1 MGYYSYPLDAQTL
14 LRKKLKLKKELLMQ
28 NAAWGE
34 KRVAVLGG
42 STTNE
47 VVDQLELALLNY
59 GIKADFYQS
68 EYGKYWEDGVFGN
81 EKLNSFQPDIIYI
94 YTNWRNIQQFPSVE
108 DKPEDVANL
117 LDKELERFE
126 SMWASLRKKFSC
138 PIIQNNFDRPNYRLL
153 GNRDIWDYRGKSN
166 FIFNLNYKLYQ
177 YAQKESEFY
186 INDID
191 YIAQEY
197 GLTLWN
203 DPVYWSMYKYACP
216 MNAIPYVSFSVANII
231 KSIYG
236 KNKKLL
242 ALDLDNT
249 LWGGIVGDD
258 GVEGIVIG
266 AESSKGQIYRD
277 FQTYCKELKQ
287 IGVVLAVN
295 SKNDEKNAL
304 DGLNHPYGIL
314 RPDDF
319 VSIKANWKTKDQNI
333 REISEEL
340 ALGIDSF
347 VFVDDNPA
355 EREIV
360 YKQIP
365 CLSVPAMDGA
375 ENYIKILDHSGYFE
389 VTSLS
394 NEDLIKTSQYKAR
407 KQLQQ
412 TQASFDKYEDYLKSL
427 EMRAIITEFEPMTIQ
442 RVAQLTNKTNQ
453 FNLTTLRCSEADI
466 SHMQNNPD
474 YVCLCAR
481 LIDRFTD
488 NGIVSVVSGKIIN
501 SVLHIRLWL
510 MSCRVLKRD
519 LEVLMMN
526 EVVKKAREKDVS
538 KICGYYF
545 PTSKNEMVKDFYKKM
560 GFELESEDDT
570 GNCVWML
577 DINFYEEKKVE
588 IVTE

>member
-28 NAAWGE
+28 NAAWVE

-488 NGIVSVVSGKIIN
+488 NGIVSVVSGEIIN

-560 GFELESEDDT
+560 GFELKSEDDT

>member
-28 NAAWGE
+28 NAAWVE

-126 SMWASLRKKFSC
+126 SMWVSLRNKFSC

-216 MNAIPYVSFSVANII
+216 MNAIPYVSLSVANII

-365 CLSVPAMDGA
+365 CLSVPTMDGA

-488 NGIVSVVSGKIIN
+488 NGIVSVVSGEIIN

-570 GNCVWML
+570 GNSVWML